1 MNDNPPANGSRS
13 SDPYGKLRLV
23 ALIAAIVGVIL
34 LAALAFVLSYG
45 GIHALARQ
53 AGMSA
58 NMARLFPLIFDAM
71 LVVSCVAVLLL
82 RGAGWWRRGYAW
94 LITIVLLVAVA
105 AGDAVHAAG
114 THLPRR
120 PAAITA
126 AVLPWVLLLLAFSL
140 LLAMLRQFRHR
151 RAAVARQQA
160 AAKTEPAATLTP
172 SAAPAAGRTGL
183 DDLFNR
189 DWAVAP
195 VIGNKTAADVT
206 QPASVPA
213 AIRTQT
219 SRRPAEA
226 EADARQNGA
235 AEAKSAESAWRTI
248 TQPIAPT
255 GTTKS
260 AAAAL
265 DAADKPAN
273 TQSRAPAAG
282 KAAAAAGAAAAA
294 LVSRSGQRPAD
305 EASAAQPAAGQ
316 ASPAP
321 GTQPVTATQD
331 QPADQAPA
339 TQTPANEAA
348 TKTPADQAPDTETPA
363 NEAATKTPA
372 DEAADT
378 ETPADEAADAE
389 TPANEAPATRTP
401 ADEAADAETPANEAP
416 VTQAPAEKPTADEA
430 AATQA
435 PADRESSEQAD
446 EPAPAA
452 RPPTDETSAEQRT
465 ADKGPAD
472 EASADETDADETDAD
487 QTPAAQGAADKT
499 PADQTPAD
507 QRPAD
512 EPHAEPAGPANG
524 AAIRVP
530 QQPVR
535 APVPAPSPHF
545 DRLRSTPTSPDEDND
560 TDS

>member
-1 MNDNPPANGSRS
+1 MNDNPPANGARS
-13 SDPYGKLRLV
+13 SDPYSKLRLV

-34 LAALAFVLSYG
+34 LAALAFVLSYS

-94 LITIVLLVAVA
+94 LITIVLLGAVA

-160 AAKTEPAATLTP
+160 VAKMEPAVTLTP
-172 SAAPAAGRTGL
+172 STAPAPGRTGL

-189 DWAVAP
+189 DRAVAP
-195 VIGNKTAADVT
+195 AIGSKTAADAT

-213 AIRTQT
+213 AIRTET
-219 SRRPAEA
+219 GRRPAQA
-226 EADARQNGA
+226 QAAARRNGA
-235 AEAKSAESAWRTI
+235 AGAKSLESARRTI

-255 GTTKS
+255 GATKP

-265 DAADKPAN
+265 DAADKPTNA
-273 TQSRAPAAG
+273 QSSAPATGA
-282 KAAAAAGAAAAA
+282 AAAAAGAAAAA
-294 LVSRSGQRPAD
+294 LVSRPGQRPAD
-305 EASAAQPAAGQ
+305 EASAAQPAADQ

-321 GTQPVTATQD
+321 DAQPVTDTRDTQPVAAAQDMQPAATQD
-331 QPADQAPA
+331 QPADQTPATKTSADEAPATEAPADEAADTQTPADEAPA
-339 TQTPANEAA
+339 TQ
-348 TKTPADQAPDTETPA
+348 
-363 NEAATKTPA
+363 TPA

-378 ETPADEAADAE
+378 QTPADEA
-389 TPANEAPATRTP
+389 PATQT
-401 ADEAADAETPANEAP
+401 
-416 VTQAPAEKPTADEA
+416 PAEKPTADEA

-435 PADRESSEQAD
+435 PADPEGSEQAD

-452 RPPTDETSAEQRT
+452 PPPTDETSAEQR
-465 ADKGPAD
+465 PAD
-472 EASADETDADETDAD
+472 EASADEASADETGAD
-487 QTPAAQGAADKT
+487 QTPAAQGTADET
-499 PADQTPAD
+499 PADQAPAD

-512 EPHAEPAGPANG
+512 GPHAEPAGPANG

-535 APVPAPSPHF
+535 ASVPASSPHC
-545 DRLRSTPTSPDEDND
+545 DRLRSTLTPPDEDND